1 MLFGNMGWFHQ
12 KSSGVFLFKALLSAL
27 LIFAGCVST
36 PSAKRANE
44 EAVLLGEKP
53 DFEASPAFM
62 KLVKTQPGSSEYE
75 KARVDYLF
83 ERLAKSHYNFI
94 RNAETHSPARAVMH
108 LKWKYLRYRKEAQT
122 AELFIKNCATG
133 SRASGQQYFIKFNGG
148 KHFLLGNILL
158 NELQALDDALIH
170 HQELVKTQL
179 EAIQK
184 EKSAIENI
192 QDNAGVTIPD
202 VEPAKQQPQNSAA
215 H

>member
-12 KSSGVFLFKALLSAL
+12 KSPGFFLFGTLLSAAFV
-27 LIFAGCVST
+27 FAGCVST
-36 PSAKRANE
+36 PSKKAENAE
-44 EAVLLGEKP
+44 LILLGEKP

-62 KLVKTQPGSSEYE
+62 KLVKTQPGSAEYE

-83 ERLAKSHYNFI
+83 ERLAKSHYNFV

-133 SRASGQQYFIKFNGG
+133 SRASGQRYLIKFNGG
-148 KHFLLGNILL
+148 KYFLLGNILL
-158 NELQALDDALIH
+158 NELRTLDDALIH
-170 HQELVKTQL
+170 HQELVKKQL

-184 EKSAIENI
+184 EKSEIESS
-192 QDNAGVTIPD
+192 QDNAGLTVSD
-202 VEPAKQQPQNSAA
+202 AEPAKQQTQNDAT